1 MNKLLLLFAFLFS
14 ILLSAQDNVT
24 KDFDSIVNIEDAENY
39 LKANKS
45 KHNKIVVFNE
55 EKHQTALAIDLFKN
69 GSTVLLSETEKIK
82 YKVIEKSA
90 VIYYRVSYIFFD
102 GLKMPVSE
110 INALRNEIMTL
121 YKEGTPFSLL
131 ASRYSMD
138 ENANRGGDLGWF
150 LTDLTHPTFESEI
163 TNSIYSV
170 GDVFTID
177 IVQNQWY
184 YIVLKTHEPKQIK
197 EIKVLKIVEPLMTK

>member
-1 MNKLLLLFAFLFS
+1 MNKLLLFVFIFS
-14 ILLSAQDNVT
+14 ISLSAQDTVI
-24 KDFDSIVNIEDAENY
+24 KDFDSIVNMEDAENF
-39 LKANKS
+39 LKANDS
-45 KHNKIVVFNE
+45 KFNKIVVFNE
-55 EKHQTALAIDLFKN
+55 EKHQTTLALDLFN
-69 GSTVLLSETEKIK
+69 SGSATLLSDTEKVK
-82 YKVIEKSA
+82 YKVIEKSS
-90 VIYYRVSYIFFD
+90 IKNYRVSYIFFD

-110 INALRNEIMTL
+110 INALRDEIMAL

-150 LTDLTHPTFESEI
+150 EVELTHPTFESEI

-184 YIVLKTHEPKQIK
+184 YIVLKTHEPKEIK
-197 EIKVLKIVEPLMTK
+197 EIKVLKIVEPLIKK